1 MILMAMILFTN
12 NNNYICT
19 KYQHAARVLQI
30 FVLYYP
36 PPPKKKT
43 NRDTS
48 AFGYCMRSNYCTMGY
63 VRNSIT

>member
-1 MILMAMILFTN
+1 MAMILFTN

-36 PPPKKKT
+36 PPPKKKKPT
-43 NRDTS
+43 ETLRHLDIACEVTI
-48 AFGYCMRSNYCTMGY
+48 APWAM
-63 VRNSIT
+63 